1 MCSSLWDHGWSLFN
15 LAGDGLVMYKDLD
28 TLSVAMI
35 EVDLKD
41 KPAVDKLRVLVGVYF
56 DALYDPPEGV
66 IGVGAITYAEY
77 KLIEAQGGV

>member
-1 MCSSLWDHGWSLFN
+1 
-15 LAGDGLVMYKDLD
+15 MYKDLKS
-28 TLSVAMI
+28 LAVAMI

-41 KPAVDKLRVLVGVYF
+41 EPAVDKLRVLVGVYF
-56 DALYDPPEGV
+56 DALHDPPEGV

>member
-1 MCSSLWDHGWSLFN
+1 MGITCNSLW
-15 LAGDGLVMYKDLD
+15 DGLVMYKDLD

-41 KPAVDKLRVLVGVYF
+41 EHAVDKLRVLVGVYF

-66 IGVGAITYAEY
+66 GAITYAEY
-77 KLIEAQGGV
+77 KLMEAQGGVV

>member
-1 MCSSLWDHGWSLFN
+1 VGITCNSLWDGP
-15 LAGDGLVMYKDLD
+15 VMYKDLD

-41 KPAVDKLRVLVGVYF
+41 EHAVDKLRVLVGVYF

>member
-1 MCSSLWDHGWSLFN
+1 MCSSFWDHGWSLFN
-15 LAGDGLVMYKDLD
+15 LAGDGPVMYKDLD

-41 KPAVDKLRVLVGVYF
+41 EHAVDKLRVLVGVYF

-66 IGVGAITYAEY
+66 GAITYAEY
-77 KLIEAQGGV
+77 KLMEAQGGV